1 MSNDLLGV
9 LFYLRQM
16 ELIEIAVIFLKVLDK
31 PLPLFSGFR
40 RKP

>member
-9 LFYLRQM
+9 LFHLRQM
-16 ELIEIAVIFLKVLDK
+16 ELTEIAVIFLKVLDK
-31 PLPLFSGFR
+31 SLPNFSGLR